1 MAALSA
7 LYPDILPYVPGCP
20 DPMLDQEI
28 RRAAREFCHRAR
40 PWLVWLSE
48 ITTVAGVRSYYAITL
63 PVDAEV
69 FRIQRATLDDQLIDV
84 LVYAEHEADPAT
96 VPGQWPGVVSRD
108 RQNVILMRDPAAGQK
123 IKLQAVLAPSPTAT
137 TLDDTLV
144 AQFGAA
150 IVEGA
155 KYRLMRVPGP
165 LHKPK
170 SAEEA
175 RLLFEIA
182 IGAASHA
189 AHRSQTNTTPR
200 ASVKWC

>member
-1 MAALSA
+1 VAALSA

-40 PWLVWLSE
+40 PWVTWLTD
-48 ITTVAGVRSYYAITL
+48 ITTSAAVRSYAITL
-63 PVDAEV
+63 PADSEI
-69 FRIQRATLDDQLIDV
+69 FRIERATLDDQPLDV
-84 LVYAEHEADPAT
+84 LVYREQEADPAT
-96 VPGQWPGVVSRD
+96 VAGQWPGVVSRD
-108 RQNVILMRDPAAGQK
+108 RQNVVLIRDPAAGQK
-123 IKLQAVLAPSPTAT
+123 LKLQAVLAPSATAA

-150 IVEGA
+150 IAEGA

-165 LHKPK
+165 LHKPQ

-175 RLLFEIA
+175 RLLFEMAIA
-182 IGAASHA
+182 AASHA
-189 AHRSQTNTTPR
+189 AYRSQTNTTPR

>member
-40 PWLVWLSE
+40 PWLTWLSD
-48 ITTVAGVRSYYAITL
+48 ITTSAGVRSYAIPL
-63 PVDAEV
+63 PADSEV
-69 FRIQRATLDDQLIDV
+69 FRIQKATLDDQEIDV
-84 LVYAEHEADPAT
+84 LVYAEQVADPET
-96 VPGQWPGVVSRD
+96 VAGQYPGLVSRD
-108 RQNVILMRDPAAGQK
+108 RQNVTLLRDPAAGQK

-144 AQFGAA
+144 AQFSAA

-165 LHKPK
+165 LHKPQ

-200 ASVKWC
+200 ARVKWC